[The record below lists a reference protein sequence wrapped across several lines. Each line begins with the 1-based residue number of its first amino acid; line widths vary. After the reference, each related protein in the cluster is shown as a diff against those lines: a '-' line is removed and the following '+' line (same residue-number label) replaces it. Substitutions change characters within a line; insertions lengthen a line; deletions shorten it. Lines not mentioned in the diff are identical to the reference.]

1 MKLVDIIAGA
11 RPNFIKVSP
20 IIKSLKEKQKLGNSN
35 LRFRLIHTGQHY
47 DKKMSND
54 FFNQLGIPNPNIN
67 FNVGSGSQAEQTS
80 AIMIAYEKLLLK
92 KPSDLCLVVGDVNST
107 LACSISAKKL
117 SIPVAHVEAGLRSG
131 DLSMPEEINRIL
143 TDSITD
149 FFFTTSSYAN
159 ENLIRSGVPSK
170 NIFFVGNTMIDTLK
184 ENLDKLI
191 EPKIIKTLNK
201 KKYLVLTLH
210 RPSNVDNSTNLK
222 NILKELSQAAK
233 GLEILFPVHP
243 RTAKILKKINF
254 HPKNVKFLDPLSYLE
269 FIFIVKNSSAVITDS
284 GGITEETTYLKIPC
298 LTLRDSTERPETI
311 KVGTNKLLGRNPN
324 KLKFYLKKIIE
335 GKWKKGKIPQKWD
348 GKTSK
353 RIVDIIEKKI

>member
-20 IIKSLKEKQKLGNSN
+20 IIKRFKEKQKLSNSN
-35 LRFRLIHTGQHY
+35 LKFRLIHTGQHY

-54 FFNQLGIPNPNIN
+54 FFNQLKIPKPNIN
-67 FNVGSGSQAEQTS
+67 FNVGSGSQAQQTS

-131 DLSMPEEINRIL
+131 DLTMPEEINRIL
-143 TDSITD
+143 TDAISD
-149 FFFTTSSYAN
+149 FFFTTSSFAN
-159 ENLIRSGVPSK
+159 ENLIRLGVPSK

-184 ENLDKLI
+184 ENLDNLI
-191 EPKIIKTLNK
+191 EPKIIDELNK

-210 RPSNVDNSTNLK
+210 RPSNVDNIANLQ
-222 NILKELSQAAK
+222 NILKELSHAAK

-243 RTAKILKKINF
+243 RTAKILKKIKF
-254 HPKNVKFLDPLSYLE
+254 MPKNIRFLDPLPYLE
-269 FIFIVKNSSAVITDS
+269 FIFIIKNSTAVITDS

-311 KVGTNKLLGRNPN
+311 KIGTNELLGSNTNKLN
-324 KLKFYLKKIIE
+324 FYLNKIIK
-335 GKWKKGKIPQKWD
+335 GKWKKGKIPHKWD
-348 GKTSK
+348 GKSSK